1 MSEEHSVE
9 FEEAIKTAFAPDL
22 KAKEQ
27 YRAELEA
34 AINAARETGIQASVT
49 AEDGTEAYAY
59 PKRYG
64 IAWGLNHRETHFNF
78 LRGIRQP
85 DGTDKAEM

>member
-1 MSEEHSVE
+1 MSEL
-9 FEEAIKTAFAPDL
+9 EEAIKTAFPPDL

-27 YRAELEA
+27 YRAEIEA
-34 AINAARETGIQASVT
+34 AIKAARENGGRQCMPAD
-49 AEDGTEAYAY
+49 DGTEAYAY
-59 PKRYG
+59 PQRHGG

-78 LRGIRQP
+78 LRGIRRP